1 LNYAELAEH
10 IQVTTSQ
17 IVMQIIY
24 ALMLSSLLIKCYER
38 YVVCSFG
45 QFGGIWHFMCSNFCG
60 RELVPSVTGINQST
74 MYRVQQFNLRM
85 TKVSEQLQLVAIVN
99 VR

>member
-1 LNYAELAEH
+1 
-10 IQVTTSQ
+10 
-17 IVMQIIY
+17 M
-24 ALMLSSLLIKCYER
+24 
-38 YVVCSFG
+38 
-45 QFGGIWHFMCSNFCG
+45 
-60 RELVPSVTGINQST
+60 PSVTGINQST